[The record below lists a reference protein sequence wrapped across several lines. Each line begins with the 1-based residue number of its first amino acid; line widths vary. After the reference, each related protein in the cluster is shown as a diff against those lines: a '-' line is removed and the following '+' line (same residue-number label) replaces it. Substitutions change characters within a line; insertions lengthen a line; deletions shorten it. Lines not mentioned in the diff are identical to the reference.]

1 MKKLNLIVLSLLM
14 SVYTFAQDTAP
25 AANDMKMNIAIGVIG
40 IILVVIF
47 LFLFS
52 MERRL
57 KSLENKS

>member
-1 MKKLNLIVLSLLM
+1 MKKLNLVILSLLL
-14 SVYTFAQDTAP
+14 SLCTFAQNNTP
-25 AANDMKMNIAIGVIG
+25 ATGDMKMSIAIGVIG

-57 KSLENKS
+57 KKMESK